1 MITFD
6 GDRSKKRKWFA
17 NKQLAVIK
25 DIDVPAKA
33 VQWDGFT
40 VKVWQQG
47 DLSGGRIT
55 APMGAVVAISN
66 TDGIYL
72 SAADYW
78 LGGFSTYGHLG
89 SLFWNVPAND
99 TEAVVV
105 NKADEQTMTDA
116 GYITYP
122 FSPAIV
128 LSWFGLVNEAIV
140 TGSVQVANY
149 STQPCLMP
157 YETSEAFW
165 CTATDI
171 VYVDI
176 DLSGTPDQYKVVYDN
191 SLLFYQAAG
200 NNLGGR
206 MTYSVQTGSAGRNFR
221 IGQQLTATK
230 QVSYCHTN
238 YDTDGLE
245 MICFRNIEFPNEE
258 KIYLSA
264 VIPEGFM
271 PAELRTIILNTT
283 GTRSIH
289 PMGSYSFE
297 IGGVQTLL
305 HVMNVTVSPIVYFS
319 GGAAED
325 YFDAHVEDE
334 EWKLFYSMTV
344 GETTYLINSDQFM
357 PLLDSLATDVDVYA
371 NWSNA
376 RRMLEQ
382 LAAAI
387 PNNAFSVPYDS
398 IMFHSHAG
406 DIYVWSR
413 TYGTVKFTTTGLFS
427 AAINVP
433 PEVDATVGV
442 RPEITYAG
450 TYDETPLY
458 LCICNRVKEEI
469 DAVYYGSPFGSWTK
483 LPGAPD
489 GYTLVHA
496 RPVKVTPTEIHLI
509 GVVKRDVEPVYN
521 FAYLKWIPDSVETWK
536 VLGQL
541 PFTVQSFDNFAVCL
555 YGEGQL
561 ARDLAVYQTP
571 PMILPETPVGP
582 YDKYAIGLP

>member
-1 MITFD
+1 MISFD

-33 VQWDGFT
+33 VMWDGFT
-40 VKVWQQG
+40 FKVWQQG

-66 TDGIYL
+66 TDGIKL
-72 SAADYW
+72 SVADYW
-78 LGGFSTYGHLG
+78 LGGFSTLSELS
-89 SLFWNVPAND
+89 SLFWNVSAYD
-99 TEAVVV
+99 TQGVVV
-105 NKADEQTMTDA
+105 NKASEDIMIA
-116 GYITYP
+116 SGYITYP
-122 FSPAIV
+122 FTPAIV
-128 LSWFGLVNEAIV
+128 LSWFGLVDEAIV
-140 TGSVQVANY
+140 AESVQVANY
-149 STQPCLMP
+149 STLPCIMP
-157 YETSEAFW
+157 YETAEAFW
-165 CTATDI
+165 VTVTDI
-171 VYVDI
+171 VMVDI

-191 SLLFYQAAG
+191 SLLFYLANG
-200 NNLGGR
+200 SNLGGR
-206 MTYSVQTGSAGRNFR
+206 LTYSVQTGSAGRNFR
-221 IGQQLTATK
+221 IGQQLTSTK

-245 MICFRNIEFPNEE
+245 MICFRNFEFPNEE
-258 KIYLSA
+258 KIYLSDI
-264 VIPEGFM
+264 IPEGVM
-271 PAELRTIILNTT
+271 PEALRTIILDPT
-283 GTRSIH
+283 GVRSIH

-297 IGGVQTLL
+297 LDGIQTLL
-305 HVMNVTVSPIVYFS
+305 HVMNVTGTPVVYFA

-325 YFDAHVEDE
+325 YFADHADDE

-344 GETTYLINSDQFM
+344 GDTTHLINSDQFM
-357 PLLDSLATDVDVYA
+357 SLLDSLATDVDVYA
-371 NWSNA
+371 SWSDA

-382 LAAAI
+382 LASAI
-387 PNNAFSVPYDS
+387 PNNAFSIPYDS

-406 DIYVWSR
+406 DVYVWSR

-427 AAINVP
+427 SSISVP
-433 PEVDATVGV
+433 SEVDATVGV

-450 TYDETPLY
+450 TYDGTPLY

-469 DAVYYGSPFGSWTK
+469 EAVYYGSPFVSWTK
-483 LPGAPD
+483 LPGVPD

-509 GVVKRDVEPVYN
+509 GVVMRDVEPVYN
-521 FAYLKWIPDSVETWK
+521 FAYLKWIPDSVELWK

-541 PFTVQSFDNFAVCL
+541 PFTVQSDDNFAVCL

-561 ARDLAVYQTP
+561 VKDLAIYQTP